1 MRTIDRLS
9 TTTAFSRLR
18 DVAGRVRRAMMRQ
31 RPAVRM
37 AAILA
42 PLLVVAAA
50 GYWAAGTL
58 APAGARYLAGS
69 QAFSSDDLIVIEREL
84 VAKGIAYR
92 VDESKVLVEAD
103 QFDQAA
109 AAIGKLNI
117 GRHAISEIRDEPF
130 SLRDVVETHED
141 RERRERLQEEKLIER
156 IIDDLPGVRSSVV
169 SIQRPRASF
178 GRQPATG
185 PSAFVY
191 LEGDSD
197 RRLPSQTVQRIV
209 AILMSKQPGLS
220 ADAITMMDRNN
231 SYLDS
236 HDPAAGQQTRE
247 EELRQRIIERL
258 SWIKGVQVWVVLAGH
273 RGQAAAQGRG
283 GRTSTADRREPIREG
298 EAGNL
303 ASGEAPAIVVNGPAE
318 ATAEPPPADPTP
330 GEADRIAGG
339 QVFVNVPRSYYL
351 TRTVP
356 DHRDPTG
363 DELKAA
369 QARTRALVEELV
381 HLVVPSSW
389 GVLVDNFP
397 DELPPPRSAATLPT
411 GPEHRRIAA
420 DWGIVGVVAASVAV
434 VMAMGSWIHAARR
447 PSRSS
452 ATFPAGR
459 TYRPDAPDEPGP
471 SERVRELVRRDPE
484 AAASV
489 LQRWV
494 TEGGRV
500 S

>member
-18 DVAGRVRRAMMRQ
+18 NVAGRARRAMMRQ

-42 PLLVVAAA
+42 PVLVVAVA

-58 APAGARYLAGS
+58 VPSGPRYLASG
-69 QAFSSDDLIVIEREL
+69 QAFSSDDLILIEREL
-84 VAKGIAYR
+84 VAKGVAYR
-92 VDESKVLVEAD
+92 IDDSRVVVEAD

-130 SLRDVVETHED
+130 SFRDVVETLED
-141 RERRERLQEEKLIER
+141 RQRRERLQEEKLIER
-156 IIDDLPGVRSSVV
+156 IVDDLPGVRSSVV

-197 RRLPSQTVQRIV
+197 HRLPSQTVQRIV
-209 AILMSKQPGLS
+209 AILMSKQPGLT

-273 RGQAAAQGRG
+273 RGQDAGRG
-283 GRTSTADRREPIREG
+283 DRASAADRREPTRDG
-298 EAGNL
+298 ETGSP
-303 ASGEAPAIVVNGPAE
+303 ASDEAPAIIVNRPAE
-318 ATAEPPPADPTP
+318 ATAELAPVEPAPA
-330 GEADRIAGG
+330 EADRITGG

-351 TRTVP
+351 TRTVA
-356 DHRDPTG
+356 DHRDPTV

-369 QARTRALVEELV
+369 QARTRAQVEKLV

-397 DELPPPRSAATLPT
+397 DELPPARSAATLPA
-411 GPEHRRIAA
+411 GSEHRRIAA
-420 DWGIVGVVAASVAV
+420 DWGIVGVVAASVAL

-447 PSRSS
+447 PSRPS

-494 TEGGRV
+494 TEGART

>member
-9 TTTAFSRLR
+9 TTTTFSRLR
-18 DVAGRVRRAMMRQ
+18 GIAGRARRAMMRQ

-42 PLLVVAAA
+42 PVLVVAAA

-58 APAGARYLAGS
+58 VPSGPRYLAGG
-69 QAFSSDDLIVIEREL
+69 QAFSSDDLILIEREL

-92 VDESKVLVEAD
+92 TDDSKVVIEAD

-109 AAIGKLNI
+109 AAIGKLSI
-117 GRHAISEIRDEPF
+117 GRHSINEIREKSPSILDI
-130 SLRDVVETHED
+130 VETPED
-141 RERRERLQEEKLIER
+141 RERRERVQEEKLIER
-156 IIDDLPGVRSSVV
+156 IIDDLPGVRSSLV
-169 SIQRPRASF
+169 SIQRPRATF
-178 GRQPATG
+178 GRRPATG

-197 RRLPSQTVQRIV
+197 HRLPSQTVQRIV
-209 AILMSKQPGLS
+209 AILMSKQPGLG

-236 HDPAAGQQTRE
+236 HDPAAGRQTRE

-273 RGQAAAQGRG
+273 RGQAASQSRG
-283 GRTSTADRREPIREG
+283 DGASMADRREPTRDG
-298 EAGNL
+298 EAGNP
-303 ASGEAPAIVVNGPAE
+303 ASEEAPAIVVNGPAE
-318 ATAEPPPADPTP
+318 AAAEPPPADPTP
-330 GEADRIAGG
+330 VEADRVAGG

-356 DHRDPTG
+356 DHRDPTF

-369 QARTRALVEELV
+369 QARTRAQIEKLVQ
-381 HLVVPSSW
+381 LVVPSSW
-389 GVLVDNFP
+389 GVVVDNFP
-397 DELPPPRSAATLPT
+397 DELPPSRSAATLPAAS
-411 GPEHRRIAA
+411 EHRRIAA
-420 DWGIVGVVAASVAV
+420 DWGIVGVVAASVAL

-447 PSRSS
+447 PSRPG

-459 TYRPDAPDEPGP
+459 SYRPDAPDEPGP

-494 TEGGRV
+494 TEGGRT